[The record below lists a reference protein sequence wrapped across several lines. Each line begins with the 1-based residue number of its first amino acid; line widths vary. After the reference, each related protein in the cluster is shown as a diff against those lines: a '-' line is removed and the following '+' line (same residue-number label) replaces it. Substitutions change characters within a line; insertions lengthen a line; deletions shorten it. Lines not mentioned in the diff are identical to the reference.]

1 MKKLLIICQF
11 ALIVLLLVSIP
22 LIALSEEQRYVSS
35 LPPSDSMIIK
45 KADEMRRC
53 PKEIKKIVGKLQT
66 SENIWVVYYD
76 LIPSKSK
83 KSVVYDRM
91 LLKKLDTSIWI
102 LECDNSIGGRT
113 YDTFYN
119 EVY

>member
-53 PKEIKKIVGKLQT
+53 PKDIKKIVGKLQT

-91 LLKKLDTSIWI
+91 LLKKLDTGIWI
-102 LECDNSIGGRT
+102 LECGDSIRGRT